1 MFPAQA
7 QLALHHPH
15 EALSSAMTAYNQV
28 MNPSTARERA
38 AGSSITPILNVV
50 MKCRRAKFEARQ
62 REQQQRRGDLLAELE
77 SSIEARKRSGLSD
90 IEAQLASGAMQP
102 IAASEARAETIELA
116 QKKLDD
122 LRTVFSVADPEN
134 HAKKEIPDWAVD
146 TITFELMHDPV
157 VTNNGHSYEK
167 NTLLEHLKRS
177 PTDPLTRE
185 PLTIDQLRPNI
196 ALRKALEEFW
206 ERAEGWAMDW

>member
-1 MFPAQA
+1 
-7 QLALHHPH
+7 
-15 EALSSAMTAYNQV
+15 
-28 MNPSTARERA
+28 
-38 AGSSITPILNVV
+38 
-50 MKCRRAKFEARQ
+50 
-62 REQQQRRGDLLAELE
+62 
-77 SSIEARKRSGLSD
+77 
-90 IEAQLASGAMQP
+90 MQP
-102 IAASEARAETIELA
+102 VAASEARAETIELT

-122 LRTVFSVADPEN
+122 LRTVFAVADPEN

-157 VTNNGHSYEK
+157 MTSNGHSYEK

-196 ALRKALEEFW
+196 ALRKALDEFW